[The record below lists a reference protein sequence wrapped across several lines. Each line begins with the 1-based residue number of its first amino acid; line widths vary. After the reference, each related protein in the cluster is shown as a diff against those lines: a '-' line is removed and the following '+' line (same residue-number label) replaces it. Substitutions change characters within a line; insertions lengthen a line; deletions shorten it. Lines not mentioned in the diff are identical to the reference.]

1 MDVSFLVNVVCYQFT
16 AETRNHQK
24 DFCLFYL
31 NMLHASHRS
40 LPLLFFDV
48 TQSLYQ
54 LYTCTNEKMSSS
66 WHQSSYNLCFV
77 SHDFHIP
84 LHILGNILA
93 RICGFSY
100 YWVWELIYG
109 GKAGKVTWQVS
120 NNSNSAIGEA
130 SQTVSLNLKQANPRH
145 LSQTYDYLHY
155 NQLYVIFFF
164 LST

>member
-1 MDVSFLVNVVCYQFT
+1 
-16 AETRNHQK
+16 
-24 DFCLFYL
+24 
-31 NMLHASHRS
+31 
-40 LPLLFFDV
+40 
-48 TQSLYQ
+48 
-54 LYTCTNEKMSSS
+54 MSSS

-84 LHILGNILA
+84 LHILGNSLA

-145 LSQTYDYLHY
+145 LSQTYDYLNY
-155 NQLYVIFFF
+155 NQLYVIFFSCQHKHILESQTNRTVDGNHVLGKHF
-164 LST
+164 LISLLKMNTEQLQKPTYHTVFLVSLLRCLLVW